1 MFLHR
6 LSVSV
11 IALGLWLNVAAGW
24 AQSLPDFT
32 QLSEENSPAV
42 VNIGTTL
49 KRPARK
55 PGPEFH
61 IPDVPEDSPFYEFF
75 RRFFGEVPP
84 EGPEDLQP
92 RSSLGSGFIISKDGY
107 VITNYH
113 VVKDADE
120 IMVRLNDRREFVAK
134 VVGTDPRTDL
144 AVLKVESDNLP
155 AVRIGQST
163 DLKVGEWVLAIGS
176 PFGFEYSVTAG
187 IVSAK
192 GRSLPNE
199 SYVPFIQT
207 DVAINP
213 GNSGG
218 PLFNLDGHV
227 VGVNSQIYSRTGGF
241 MGLSFAIPIEVVMNV
256 YTQLREKGS
265 VIRGWLGVLIQD
277 VTRDLAESFG
287 MQKPAGALVAKVLP
301 KGPAAAAGIQPGDVV
316 VEFNGKVI
324 DLSSDLPPMVGST
337 KVGEK
342 VPVKVIRKGQS
353 LAFNVEIG
361 ELPKEEELKLAAAEP
376 EDVATE
382 QRLDIQVKDLTQKQR
397 EDLELEEQG
406 ITVSKVGDGPAKKAG
421 IRKGDIILEIN
432 NQKIKDGKHF
442 MDLVSSLPAGKSVPV
457 LIHRQGSP
465 IFLAIKIPAQ

>member
-1 MFLHR
+1 
-6 LSVSV
+6 
-11 IALGLWLNVAAGW
+11 
-24 AQSLPDFT
+24 
-32 QLSEENSPAV
+32 
-42 VNIGTTL
+42 
-49 KRPARK
+49 
-55 PGPEFH
+55 
-61 IPDVPEDSPFYEFF
+61 
-75 RRFFGEVPP
+75 
-84 EGPEDLQP
+84 
-92 RSSLGSGFIISKDGY
+92 
-107 VITNYH
+107 
-113 VVKDADE
+113 
-120 IMVRLNDRREFVAK
+120 
-134 VVGTDPRTDL
+134 
-144 AVLKVESDNLP
+144 
-155 AVRIGQST
+155 
-163 DLKVGEWVLAIGS
+163 LAIGS

-397 EDLELEEQG
+397 EDLELEQQG

-442 MDLVSSLPAGKSVPV
+442 MELASSLPAGKSVPV

>member
-11 IALGLWLNVAAGW
+11 IALSLWLNVPAGW
-24 AQSLPDFT
+24 AQLPDFT

-55 PGPEFH
+55 PRPEFH
-61 IPDVPEDSPFYEFF
+61 IPDVPEDSPFYDFF
-75 RRFFGEVPP
+75 RRFFGEIP

-120 IMVRLNDRREFVAK
+120 IVVRLNDRREFVAK

-144 AVLKVESDNLP
+144 AVLKIESDNLP

-163 DLKVGEWVLAIGS
+163 GLKVGEWVLAIGS

-218 PLFNLDGHV
+218 PLFNLDGQV

-256 YTQLREKGS
+256 YTQLREKGN
-265 VIRGWLGVLIQD
+265 VIRGWLGVLVQD

-301 KGPAAAAGIQPGDVV
+301 KGPAAAAGIQPGDIVT
-316 VEFNGKVI
+316 EFNGKAI

-353 LAFNVEIG
+353 LAFNVQIG
-361 ELPKEEELKLAAAEP
+361 ELPKEEELKLSAAEP
-376 EDVATE
+376 GDVATE

-397 EDLELEEQG
+397 EDLDLEEQG
-406 ITVSKVGDGPAKKAG
+406 IIVNKVGDGPAKKAG
-421 IRKGDIILEIN
+421 IRKGDIILQVN

-442 MDLVSSLPAGKSVPV
+442 MELVSSLPAGKSVPV

-465 IFLAIKIPAQ
+465 LYLAIKIPEK

>member
-1 MFLHR
+1 
-6 LSVSV
+6 
-11 IALGLWLNVAAGW
+11 
-24 AQSLPDFT
+24 
-32 QLSEENSPAV
+32 
-42 VNIGTTL
+42 
-49 KRPARK
+49 
-55 PGPEFH
+55 
-61 IPDVPEDSPFYEFF
+61 
-75 RRFFGEVPP
+75 
-84 EGPEDLQP
+84 
-92 RSSLGSGFIISKDGY
+92 
-107 VITNYH
+107 
-113 VVKDADE
+113 
-120 IMVRLNDRREFVAK
+120 
-134 VVGTDPRTDL
+134 
-144 AVLKVESDNLP
+144 
-155 AVRIGQST
+155 
-163 DLKVGEWVLAIGS
+163 
-176 PFGFEYSVTAG
+176 
-187 IVSAK
+187 
-192 GRSLPNE
+192 
-199 SYVPFIQT
+199 
-207 DVAINP
+207 
-213 GNSGG
+213 
-218 PLFNLDGHV
+218 
-227 VGVNSQIYSRTGGF
+227 VNSQIYSRTGGF

-382 QRLDIQVKDLTQKQR
+382 QRLNIQVKDLTQKQR
-397 EDLELEEQG
+397 EDLELEQQG

-442 MDLVSSLPAGKSVPV
+442 MELASSLPAGKSVPV